1 MFTFITVLGGMVKS
15 STQATWWAIL
25 FRLLVMCVVLIL
37 ISARI
42 ILKVLPAMGM
52 SSELLRTLPP
62 ASALVCIQLV
72 PLDIWLMCTTIL
84 CTILLWCAS
93 LIAVI
98 LKLTLTI
105 LRSLSSISWYKSSK
119 LLVSALT
126 IIRTVAS
133 TLTWGIVVI
142 IVGAFIIVS
151 LIHLLDFWWVLS
163 LILRFSFRFTSTSGL
178 FRFCAFKRLRYISLF
193 YATECAMWEYNPSML
208 HLLPSLVLLEWVD
221 CISLLYV
228 LGILRYILPCPNLYM

>member
-15 STQATWWAIL
+15 STQTTWCAIL
-25 FRLLVMCVVLIL
+25 FWLLVMWVILIL
-37 ISARI
+37 ICASV
-42 ILKVLPAMGM
+42 ILEVLPATAT
-52 SSELLRTLPP
+52 SSELLRTLTP
-62 ASALVCIQLV
+62 ASASVCIQLV
-72 PLDIWLMCTTIL
+72 PLKIRLMCATIL
-84 CTILLWCAS
+84 CMILLWCAS
-93 LIAVI
+93 LIVVI

-119 LLVSALT
+119 LSVSTLT
-126 IIRTVAS
+126 IIRSAAS

-178 FRFCAFKRLRYISLF
+178 LWFCTFKQLRYISLF
-193 YATECAMWEYNPSML
+193 FV
-208 HLLPSLVLLEWVD
+208 H
-221 CISLLYV
+221 
-228 LGILRYILPCPNLYM
+228 